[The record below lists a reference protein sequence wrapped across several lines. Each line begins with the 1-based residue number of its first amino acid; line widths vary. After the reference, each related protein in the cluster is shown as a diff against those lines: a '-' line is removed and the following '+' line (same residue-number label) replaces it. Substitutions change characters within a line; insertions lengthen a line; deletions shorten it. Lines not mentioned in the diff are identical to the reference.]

1 MRLSSAERLA
11 KEPKPAFVYVLKVN
25 GNLEFAEAY
34 LVPMLD
40 DNLAAILK
48 RLRREHAKGPEA
60 TAKINK
66 KYIAFRASRSGQR
79 LPVSGDALRN
89 ALRISCGPSP
99 NSYFEK
105 KRNQLE
111 HLGFEL
117 RPFLMETKLIVGGHE
132 AFVEA
137 FLGLRKIEV
146 TEGKV
151 FETRF
156 GIKLLLNDSSF
167 SKGTLHIQPT
177 PADQCVIAIR
187 ESPLSPPVL
196 FEGEIFVPAIPNLPR
211 DQAKYLVKSRL
222 FSFLIDHEKIR
233 FATDQE
239 AAQTISLKMGEWINF
254 FKALIIFRKG
264 TGTITISPG
273 RFAAG
278 SFPLKFGHNSDPAEY
293 VPLIQAFESA
303 QKLLSL
309 AGAIEPK
316 VSFANIAEHA
326 DHFIGINEL
335 FSGATNVSP
344 LTFGVKWPAEAPLP
358 EKLHVV
364 LAGFIPLPDVTLVY
378 YGIAEMRPEVK
389 NDMVFWKSH
398 TVEPREI
405 LALNSFPAG
414 YEEFVDRAKA
424 KENIDN
430 VMMAEVPDVQLPVVQ
445 PPTLGEPS

>member
-1 MRLSSAERLA
+1 
-11 KEPKPAFVYVLKVN
+11 
-25 GNLEFAEAY
+25 
-34 LVPMLD
+34 
-40 DNLAAILK
+40 
-48 RLRREHAKGPEA
+48 
-60 TAKINK
+60 
-66 KYIAFRASRSGQR
+66 
-79 LPVSGDALRN
+79 
-89 ALRISCGPSP
+89 
-99 NSYFEK
+99 
-105 KRNQLE
+105 
-111 HLGFEL
+111 
-117 RPFLMETKLIVGGHE
+117 
-132 AFVEA
+132 
-137 FLGLRKIEV
+137 
-146 TEGKV
+146 
-151 FETRF
+151 
-156 GIKLLLNDSSF
+156 
-167 SKGTLHIQPT
+167 
-177 PADQCVIAIR
+177 
-187 ESPLSPPVL
+187 
-196 FEGEIFVPAIPNLPR
+196 
-211 DQAKYLVKSRL
+211 
-222 FSFLIDHEKIR
+222 
-233 FATDQE
+233 
-239 AAQTISLKMGEWINF
+239 
-254 FKALIIFRKG
+254 
-264 TGTITISPG
+264 
-273 RFAAG
+273 
-278 SFPLKFGHNSDPAEY
+278 
-293 VPLIQAFESA
+293 
-303 QKLLSL
+303 L